1 MSKRH
6 TILTTK
12 TNLFQLQEKLK
23 ACRNSWPILE
33 FFVSCY
39 IFQQILY
46 SQFEDNIRL
55 IIHPMKVPEVFLI
68 FPLTQIKQNAYFQ
81 FLLTLR
87 SKKN

>member
-12 TNLFQLQEKLK
+12 TNLFQQQEKLK
-23 ACRNSWPILE
+23 ACRNSWLILE

-46 SQFEDNIRL
+46 SQFEDNICL

-68 FPLTQIKQNAYFQ
+68 FPLTQIKQNAYFPI
-81 FLLTLR
+81 FVNLE
-87 SKKN
+87 K